1 MAAATGCS
9 ATKPTKKG
17 IYLVKIYGQSQKR
30 DANLEML
37 VEATLVAD
45 PSTLRDLA
53 SFLYRCADAI
63 EDEGDDWEHDQFE
76 SNEAV
81 SASLVVFN
89 PNVVSTG

>member
-1 MAAATGCS
+1 MIELCCNIPGNSNKESTD
-9 ATKPTKKG
+9 
-17 IYLVKIYGQSQKR
+17 IVKIYGQSQKR

-45 PSTLRDLA
+45 PSTLRELA

-89 PNVVSTG
+89 PNVVNT